1 MIKKNL
7 VSRNYQERIRENH
20 PTHSYMYY
28 PHIMTVMIYGITLR
42 DPSAH
47 PLQSSLGGGGGG
59 GGGGRSEGQG
69 LYISHNYCIATYII
83 IQEFLT
89 MIECP
94 LFRSS

>member
-1 MIKKNL
+1 M
-7 VSRNYQERIRENH
+7 
-20 PTHSYMYY
+20 PT
-28 PHIMTVMIYGITLR
+28 R
-42 DPSAH
+42 FRAAW
-47 PLQSSLGGGGGG
+47 GGGGGG